1 MGRFLLEGQV
11 SLGGRGGS
19 ESSPVPGPAEGSERG
34 PLLLLAFGMTGF
46 VGEWGALEIALV
58 WEGGLAAEV
67 LSGPCWR
74 V

>member
-1 MGRFLLEGQV
+1 M
-11 SLGGRGGS
+11 
-19 ESSPVPGPAEGSERG
+19 PGPAEGSERG